1 YHLSV
6 VLWDDGSVRLGMV
19 GKRRE
24 VVQVPTKQ
32 GNQISLRFLLK
43 PLLKSQTQ
51 RCHVDGY
58 QEAHLVAVRD
68 SSQPGA
74 QRITEGWLFFHQC
87 IEIDGSDRGD
97 LHDHVIAGQKTGPLL
112 LIPAGQVLKGRAQG
126 WVR

>member
-1 YHLSV
+1 MPMMKTTASSMRNPPDGQIDHEEPAVQMIVVGEPSV
-6 VLWDDGSVRLGMV
+6 VLWDDGSFRLGMV

-43 PLLKSQTQ
+43 PLLKSHTQ

-87 IEIDGSDRGD
+87 IEIDG
-97 LHDHVIAGQKTGPLL
+97 
-112 LIPAGQVLKGRAQG
+112 
-126 WVR
+126 